1 MESAAP
7 DPAARLLTVVEAVAV
22 RAEEAL
28 RRLDELNAALDA
40 APAPPE
46 RPSTADPAN
55 PVRLA
60 AIELAVS
67 GTSRADTAARL
78 HDRFPDA
85 DLDTVLDDVFGTG
98 GTVP

>member
-7 DPAARLLTVVEAVAV
+7 DPAARLLTVVEAVAA
-22 RAEEAL
+22 RTEEAL
-28 RRLDELNAALDA
+28 RRLDELDGAPVAA
-40 APAPPE
+40 E
-46 RPSTADPAN
+46 RPSLADPAN

-67 GTSRADTAARL
+67 GSSRAETAARL
-78 HDRFPDA
+78 RDRFLDA